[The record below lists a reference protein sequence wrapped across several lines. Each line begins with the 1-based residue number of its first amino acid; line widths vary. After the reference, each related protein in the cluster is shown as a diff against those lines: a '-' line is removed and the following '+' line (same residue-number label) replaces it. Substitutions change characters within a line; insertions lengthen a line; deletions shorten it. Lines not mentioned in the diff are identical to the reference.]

1 MAVFQAADLLIPREE
16 YLKDWAVIACD
27 QFTSQPDY
35 WRQVAQAAAGKPS
48 AYWLIFPEAEL
59 GAGEEQRIAQ
69 IQRHM
74 AETLAGQVLRS
85 YPNSYVYVERTLLD
99 GSIRQG
105 VVGAVDLEAYDPAD
119 DAVAPIRATER
130 TVMERIPPR
139 VRIRQG
145 APMELSH
152 VLLLCDDKRR
162 SLIEDIDKTAL
173 EPLYSFQLMQGGG
186 QIDGWLLSGPQ
197 AEAFEARMADY
208 MAETAAQ
215 YADKAPVYFAV
226 GDGNHSLATAKAC
239 WDQLKRQQPGISPQ
253 HPARWAM
260 VELENLHAPA
270 QRFEPIHRVITG
282 VPAAKL
288 LEKLQPLCDADG
300 YPVRWAAGAAQG
312 ELRLS
317 RRLGQLPVGILQPA
331 LDACVAELG
340 GRMDYIHGDEVALQL
355 GAQENAIAFL
365 LPAIAKE
372 DLFRGIT
379 LDGVLPRKT
388 FSMGHAQEKRYYLEA
403 RRITEA

>member
-1 MAVFQAADLLIPREE
+1 
-16 YLKDWAVIACD
+16 
-27 QFTSQPDY
+27 
-35 WRQVAQAAAGKPS
+35 
-48 AYWLIFPEAEL
+48 
-59 GAGEEQRIAQ
+59 
-69 IQRHM
+69 
-74 AETLAGQVLRS
+74 
-85 YPNSYVYVERTLLD
+85 
-99 GSIRQG
+99 
-105 VVGAVDLEAYDPAD
+105 
-119 DAVAPIRATER
+119 
-130 TVMERIPPR
+130 
-139 VRIRQG
+139 
-145 APMELSH
+145 
-152 VLLLCDDKRR
+152 
-162 SLIEDIDKTAL
+162 
-173 EPLYSFQLMQGGG
+173 
-186 QIDGWLLSGPQ
+186 
-197 AEAFEARMADY
+197 
-208 MAETAAQ
+208 
-215 YADKAPVYFAV
+215 
-226 GDGNHSLATAKAC
+226 
-239 WDQLKRQQPGISPQ
+239 
-253 HPARWAM
+253 M